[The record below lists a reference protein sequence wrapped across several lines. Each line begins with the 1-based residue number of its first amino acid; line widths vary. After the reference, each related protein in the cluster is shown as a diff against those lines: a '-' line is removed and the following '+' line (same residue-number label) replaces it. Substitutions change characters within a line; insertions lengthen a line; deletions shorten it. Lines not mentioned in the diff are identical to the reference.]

1 MEVFTNLGLA
11 KALELYNK
19 FIAQGMNEDDAF
31 SEVYS
36 IECNMDKSEEEDD
49 D

>member
-11 KALELYNK
+11 KALKLYNK

-31 SEVYS
+31 SEVYA
-36 IECNMDKSEEEDD
+36 IECNMDKSEEEDND
-49 D
+49 

>member
-1 MEVFTNLGLA
+1 MEVFENLGLA
-11 KALELYNK
+11 RAMELYNK

-36 IECNMDKSEEEDD
+36 IECNMDDEEEDND